1 MKNRSEQDIRYMGGC
16 LFVVSKGGARDSCGD
31 ETKNG
36 RRHYQAPE
44 KQVDPIGLGK
54 YARAYAYDEW
64 KKVEDEWGRAFSK
77 AKVTI
82 HPEVKII
89 SVGALKK

>member
-1 MKNRSEQDIRYMGGC
+1 MEKAIAVVMKQNMEGVIAKLQ
-16 LFVVSKGGARDSCGD
+16 K
-31 ETKNG
+31 
-36 RRHYQAPE
+36 

-54 YARAYAYDEW
+54 YARAYAYAEW
-64 KKVEDEWGRAFSK
+64 KKVEDDWGRVFSK

-89 SVGALKK
+89 RVGVLKK